1 MSSGV
6 LLFFKSNKN
15 NFKIVTPEFGIDGI
29 GDWGLGIADWGLWIG
44 DWGLGIVD
52 WGLGQNGFVQHKT
65 KTLEKTFHGCP
76 TPPIPLIWHTSASET
91 PTQNI
96 CPGYRGFVVARRIAG
111 KVWLIFIKQD

>member
-1 MSSGV
+1 VYYYFLNQIKIILKLS
-6 LLFFKSNKN
+6 LLNL
-15 NFKIVTPEFGIDGI
+15 ELM
-29 GDWGLGIADWGLWIG
+29 GLGIG

-52 WGLGQNGFVQHKT
+52 WGLGIEDCGLGIGSNGFVQHKT

-76 TPPIPLIWHTSASET
+76 TPSIPLIWHTSASET

>member
-1 MSSGV
+1 M
-6 LLFFKSNKN
+6 
-15 NFKIVTPEFGIDGI
+15 
-29 GDWGLGIADWGLWIG
+29 GLGIG

-52 WGLGQNGFVQHKT
+52 WGLWIGDCGLGIGSKWIRPHKT

>member
-1 MSSGV
+1 VSSGV

-15 NFKIVTPEFGIDGI
+15 NFKIVTPELELMGLGI
-29 GDWGLGIADWGLWIG
+29 GDWGLWI
-44 DWGLGIVD
+44 GIVD

-65 KTLEKTFHGCP
+65 KTLKKTFHGCP